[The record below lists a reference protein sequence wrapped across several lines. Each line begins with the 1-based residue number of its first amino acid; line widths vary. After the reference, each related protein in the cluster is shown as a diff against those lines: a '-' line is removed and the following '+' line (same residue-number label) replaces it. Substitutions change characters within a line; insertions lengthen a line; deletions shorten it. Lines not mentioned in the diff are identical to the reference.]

1 MAKARLSTKLLR
13 TIAASLVYFCVSTT
27 MPVIASDHEKAAS
40 ESKSTLIALSTTSSF
55 DISTPFAPAKTTT
68 PNSSVESI
76 TLAAIRSTVA
86 TLFGNEDYN
95 HSINVSQFLEQ
106 AMSSA
111 STASP
116 TTAASTATVH
126 ERSIDWTDLIL
137 ALLLC
142 VLIVITV
149 IGNTLVILSVLTTR
163 RLRTVTNCFVM
174 SLAVA
179 DWLVGIFVM
188 PPAVAVYLVGEFHF
202 SFHFQFRFD
211 RRWERE
217 HFAEINCERSKD
229 EMDGSENDSEEY
241 SEREQTLQSF
251 ACHLI

>member
-1 MAKARLSTKLLR
+1 MCRYCARTEATSKWENKASKKYSTVTNRRELFMMAKARLSTKLLR

-27 MPVIASDHEKAAS
+27 MPVIASDHEKTAS
-40 ESKSTLIALSTTSSF
+40 ESKSTLSALSTTSSF
-55 DISTPFAPAKTTT
+55 DVSTPFIPTKTT
-68 PNSSVESI
+68 PSPSVESI

-86 TLFGNEDYN
+86 TLFENEDYN

-111 STASP
+111 STTST

-202 SFHFQFRFD
+202 SFHS
-211 RRWERE
+211 
-217 HFAEINCERSKD
+217 HFVSIAGECESILWR
-229 EMDGSENDSEEY
+229 
-241 SEREQTLQSF
+241 
-251 ACHLI
+251 